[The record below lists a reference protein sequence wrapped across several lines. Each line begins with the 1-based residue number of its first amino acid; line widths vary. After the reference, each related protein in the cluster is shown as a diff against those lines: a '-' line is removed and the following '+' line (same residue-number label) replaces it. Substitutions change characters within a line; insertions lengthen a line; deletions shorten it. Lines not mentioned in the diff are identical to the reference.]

1 MTRED
6 DSLLGR
12 INVLSGAIFSCC
24 IVCMCGPLLDRTF
37 PVVSQGIKQQQEE
50 RAKGQIMVRAT
61 IRSGRIVFIEAM
73 CLLTGVR

>member
-1 MTRED
+1 
-6 DSLLGR
+6 
-12 INVLSGAIFSCC
+12 
-24 IVCMCGPLLDRTF
+24 MCGPLLDRTF

-61 IRSGRIVFIEAM
+61 IRSGRMVFIEAM